1 MDRLVFMSEWPQ
13 LKVIARKFFANFH
26 SLFGYGNHSS
36 NRFRRICD
44 NEIDKWGLNTKSF
57 RLFFVAEWPQLKVI
71 ARKSL
76 ANFHSL
82 FGYGNHSS
90 NRFRRICDNEID
102 KWGLNTKSFRLFFVA
117 EWPQL
122 KVIARKSLANF
133 HSFFGYGNHS
143 SNRFRRVCN
152 DEIKR
157 WSLST

>member
-1 MDRLVFMSEWPQ
+1 MAEWLQ
-13 LKVIARKFFANFH
+13 LKVIARKSLANFH

-36 NRFRRICD
+36 NGFRRVCND
-44 NEIDKWGLNTKSF
+44 EVKRRSLNTKSF

-90 NRFRRICDNEID
+90 NGFRRVCNDEV
-102 KWGLNTKSFRLFFVA
+102 KRRSLNTKSFRLFFVA

-133 HSFFGYGNHS
+133 HSLFGYGNHS
-143 SNRFRRVCN
+143 SNWFRRICN
-152 DEIKR
+152 DEVKR
-157 WSLST
+157 